1 MGWKLLG
8 FPSEWTRTVWK
19 GCEAYRGT
27 KCWRAM
33 AKGSRGVLSSLLTLL
48 DGRAAA
54 ICGLHRGA
62 SGLRRTAKNVCHC
75 NLVHSRQTH
84 AVTFWLCS
92 SIVVAIFVTFWNDSL
107 LRIKTLIINMLF
119 PPPAGCDWRFDHRVW
134 LDVLTQA
141 PRPLL
146 FDQWVLK
153 SVLCSLKTATT
164 FTGLF
169 ITAKLFAAI
178 FKCRATQS
186 PALVCHVICCDAHL
200 GLSVMLT
207 NGGPIKSWM
216 IARVERGRAGHR
228 REWISVV
235 DPSGCSSCALVLNS
249 LKRSALVYKGE
260 GNASMSEIRIRNDL
274 RGLA

>member
-1 MGWKLLG
+1 MGWKLSG

-27 KCWRAM
+27 KCRRAM
-33 AKGSRGVLSSLLTLL
+33 AKGSRGVCPSLLTLL

-62 SGLRRTAKNVCHC
+62 SGLRRTAKNVCRC

-119 PPPAGCDWRFDHRVW
+119 FFPPAGCDWRFDHRVW

-141 PRPLL
+141 P
-146 FDQWVLK
+146 
-153 SVLCSLKTATT
+153 
-164 FTGLF
+164 
-169 ITAKLFAAI
+169 
-178 FKCRATQS
+178 S
-186 PALVCHVICCDAHL
+186 PSCL
-200 GLSVMLT
+200 
-207 NGGPIKSWM
+207 
-216 IARVERGRAGHR
+216 
-228 REWISVV
+228 ISE
-235 DPSGCSSCALVLNS
+235 C
-249 LKRSALVYKGE
+249 
-260 GNASMSEIRIRNDL
+260 
-274 RGLA
+274 